1 MAHAYKWRTSPEILA
16 RLIDGNDIK
25 TWRSRRVTLKPN
37 EACTFIVNGQLS
49 PIFSDRSI
57 PQIGGGFPRYLA
69 SLMKATAAERH
80 VLFGMTGPFD
90 LAVPYQVM
98 NGDGEEV
105 RGHVRL
111 RLQLLKEDLPKM
123 LNYFA
128 NHAPTIT
135 RKDLA
140 HLLQEH
146 LNHRLVAAA
155 YAISNDNESL
165 RDESFQSTFA
175 MKAEVLLRP
184 HLAALGL
191 TFHNAYLVTDVTSS
205 ERLAAHHHATQQ
217 NLGFERVNAEA
228 TREAIEVRQA
238 NALRTIECEI
248 EVARAKIRGDQTL
261 EAEAEL
267 KHLRTLEAILRSED
281 ERSQRLA
288 MESERQKRGRMEQA
302 MEMFTLV
309 QAAKRQQETPN

>member
-16 RLIDGNDIK
+16 RLIDGNGIK

-49 PIFSDRSI
+49 PIFSDQSI
-57 PQIGGGFPRYLA
+57 AQLGGGFPRYLA

-80 VLFGMTGPFD
+80 ALFGMTGPFD

-98 NGDGEEV
+98 NEEGEEF

-111 RLQLLKEDLPKM
+111 RLQLHKEDLPKM

-146 LNHRLVAAA
+146 LNHRLIAAA

-165 RDESFQSTFA
+165 RDEAFQSTFA

-191 TFHNAYLVTDVTSS
+191 TFHNAYLVTEVTSS
-205 ERLAAHHHATQQ
+205 ERLAD
-217 NLGFERVNAEA
+217 RKSV
-228 TREAIEVRQA
+228 V
-238 NALRTIECEI
+238 
-248 EVARAKIRGDQTL
+248 
-261 EAEAEL
+261 
-267 KHLRTLEAILRSED
+267 
-281 ERSQRLA
+281 
-288 MESERQKRGRMEQA
+288 
-302 MEMFTLV
+302 
-309 QAAKRQQETPN
+309 

>member
-25 TWRSRRVTLKPN
+25 TWRSRQVTLKPN

-49 PIFSDRSI
+49 PIFSDQRI

-69 SLMKATAAERH
+69 SLIKATAAERH
-80 VLFGMTGPFD
+80 VLFGMTGRFD

-98 NGDGEEV
+98 NEDGEEF

-135 RKDLA
+135 RKDVA

-146 LNHRLVAAA
+146 LHHRLVAPA

-175 MKAEVLLRP
+175 MRAEVLLRP

-205 ERLAAHHHATQQ
+205 ERLAAHHHVTRQ
-217 NLGFERVNAEA
+217 NLSYERVNAKA
-228 TREAIEVRQA
+228 TQEAIEMRQA
-238 NALRTIECEI
+238 NALQTIECEI

-267 KHLRTLEAILRSED
+267 KQLRTLEALLRSED

-288 MESERQKRGRMEQA
+288 MESERQKQVRMEQA
-302 MEMFTLV
+302 IEMFKSV
-309 QAAKRQQETPN
+309 QSAKRQRETVN

>member
-165 RDESFQSTFA
+165 RDESFHSTFA

-288 MESERQKRGRMEQA
+288 MESERQKRVRMEQA

>member
-25 TWRSRRVTLKPN
+25 TWRSRQVTLKPN

-49 PIFSDRSI
+49 PIFSDQSI

-69 SLMKATAAERH
+69 SLIKATAAERH
-80 VLFGMTGPFD
+80 VLFGMTGRFD

-98 NGDGEEV
+98 NEDGEEF

-135 RKDLA
+135 RKDVA

-146 LNHRLVAAA
+146 LHHRLVAPA

-175 MKAEVLLRP
+175 MRAEVLLRP

-191 TFHNAYLVTDVTSS
+191 TFHNA
-205 ERLAAHHHATQQ
+205 
-217 NLGFERVNAEA
+217 
-228 TREAIEVRQA
+228 
-238 NALRTIECEI
+238 
-248 EVARAKIRGDQTL
+248 
-261 EAEAEL
+261 
-267 KHLRTLEAILRSED
+267 
-281 ERSQRLA
+281 
-288 MESERQKRGRMEQA
+288 
-302 MEMFTLV
+302 
-309 QAAKRQQETPN
+309 

>member
-69 SLMKATAAERH
+69 SLMKATAAERQ

-288 MESERQKRGRMEQA
+288 MESERQKRVRMEQA

>member
-25 TWRSRRVTLKPN
+25 TWRPRRVTLKPN

-288 MESERQKRGRMEQA
+288 MESERQKRVRMEQA